1 MIGRRLAHYDI
12 TAHLGSGAM
21 GDVYQATDNKLGR
34 SVALKFLPE
43 AFAHDVESAT
53 RFRREAKTL
62 ASLNH
67 PRIAAIHGI
76 EEAEGRSF
84 LVMEFVP
91 GQTLADRIR
100 HRSIPLDEAVGIARQ
115 IAEALEAAHEKG
127 IVHRDLKPANVKIT
141 PDGQVKVLDF
151 GLAKPGADGTSQ
163 SSSEISS
170 EAPTMVAT
178 ATQPGFILGTP
189 AYMAPEQ
196 AKGQPVDGRTDIFAL
211 GCILYEMLSGRRAF
225 GGDNVS
231 ETLSRVLQREPEWTL
246 LPSSVPASVQ
256 RVVRLCLEKDPR
268 RRRQAAGD
276 VRIDL
281 EHALSESVDTAPVV
295 IRRRSRLPRLL
306 WIASAAVVLTAL
318 GIPAWIH
325 SRETPPPEMR
335 LQIVTPPSLDPLQF
349 ALSPDGRHLV
359 FVAFGAS
366 GEPPQRLYLRTLDN
380 TEPALLAGTEGAQY
394 PFWSPDSRSIGFFA
408 NLRVFRIDIAGGPPK
423 ALAFASNAQGGT
435 WSEEGTIVFAPDTV
449 SPLSRVSASGQELPA
464 ATQLESPGQTAH
476 QFPSFLPGGR
486 QFLFYVQGKPD
497 VSGIYLGSLDGG
509 KPKRLT
515 EAGSAGTYLAPNRL
529 AFVQGAALVARDLDV
544 SRGEL
549 TGDPVTLASSV
560 GTSGLMSGFSI
571 SAAGLVA
578 YRNGTSAPRRLTRF
592 DHDGKI
598 LATSEDL
605 NGPELSP
612 NGHYL
617 ALDRS
622 FRGNRDVWILDIGRG
637 ALTPFT
643 FDPAI
648 DGYPVWS
655 WDGSRIAFESKRKGT
670 LDLWVKPSSGATEEE
685 LVFEA
690 PDTEY
695 PLDWSRDGYLLFQQT
710 DLKSKWDLLALPM
723 TGDKH
728 EPIVVANT
736 PFEERTGKFSPDGH
750 WVAYAT
756 NASGRREV
764 VVQAFP
770 VASGIVP
777 VSTNGGDAP
786 RWRNDGKEIYFIA
799 ADEKMM
805 AVPVVTSGTAIDL
818 GKPSALF
825 SSHIALQTFKHQY
838 TVGSD
843 GQFIVATRLVE
854 EASASPITMILNGK

>member
-21 GDVYQATDNKLGR
+21 GDVYQATDSKLGR

-100 HRSIPLDEAVGIARQ
+100 HRSIPLDEALGIARQ

-163 SSSEISS
+163 SSSGISS

-196 AKGQPVDGRTDIFAL
+196 AKGQAVDGRADIFAL
-211 GCILYEMLSGRRAF
+211 GCIFYEMLSGRRAF

-231 ETLSRVLQREPEWTL
+231 ETLSRVLQREPDWTL
-246 LPSSVPASVQ
+246 LSSSVPPSVQ
-256 RVVRLCLEKDPR
+256 RVIRLCLEKDPR
-268 RRRQAAGD
+268 KRRQAAGD

-281 EHALSESVDTAPVV
+281 ARAFPYAGDARAVL

-306 WIASAAVVLTAL
+306 WIAGTVVVLTAL

-325 SRETPPPEMR
+325 SRETTPPEMR

-349 ALSPDGRHLV
+349 ALSPDERHLV

-366 GEPPQRLYLRTLDN
+366 GEPPQRLYLRALDK
-380 TEPALLAGTEGAQY
+380 TDPEPLPGTENGTY

-408 NLRVFRIDIAGGPPK
+408 SGRVFRIDIGGGPPK
-423 ALAFASNAQGGT
+423 ALAYASNGQGGT
-435 WSEEGTIVFAPDTV
+435 WNEEWTILFAPDTV
-449 SPLSRVSASGQELPA
+449 SPLSRVSASAQELPA
-464 ATQLESPGQTAH
+464 GTRFESPSQTGH
-476 QFPSFLPGGR
+476 LFPSFLPGGH
-486 QFLFYVQGKPD
+486 QFLFYVQGKEE

-509 KPKRLT
+509 TPKRLT
-515 EAGSAGTYLAPNRL
+515 EAGTAGAYLAPNRL
-529 AFVQGAALVARDLDV
+529 AFVQGGALVARSLDA

-549 TGDPVTLASSV
+549 TGDPVTLATSV
-560 GTSGLMSGFSI
+560 GTSGLISGFSI

-578 YRNGTSAPRRLTRF
+578 YRN
-592 DHDGKI
+592 
-598 LATSEDL
+598 
-605 NGPELSP
+605 
-612 NGHYL
+612 
-617 ALDRS
+617 
-622 FRGNRDVWILDIGRG
+622 
-637 ALTPFT
+637 
-643 FDPAI
+643 
-648 DGYPVWS
+648 
-655 WDGSRIAFESKRKGT
+655 
-670 LDLWVKPSSGATEEE
+670 
-685 LVFEA
+685 
-690 PDTEY
+690 
-695 PLDWSRDGYLLFQQT
+695 
-710 DLKSKWDLLALPM
+710 
-723 TGDKH
+723 
-728 EPIVVANT
+728 
-736 PFEERTGKFSPDGH
+736 
-750 WVAYAT
+750 
-756 NASGRREV
+756 
-764 VVQAFP
+764 
-770 VASGIVP
+770 
-777 VSTNGGDAP
+777 
-786 RWRNDGKEIYFIA
+786 
-799 ADEKMM
+799 
-805 AVPVVTSGTAIDL
+805 
-818 GKPSALF
+818 
-825 SSHIALQTFKHQY
+825 
-838 TVGSD
+838 
-843 GQFIVATRLVE
+843 
-854 EASASPITMILNGK
+854 